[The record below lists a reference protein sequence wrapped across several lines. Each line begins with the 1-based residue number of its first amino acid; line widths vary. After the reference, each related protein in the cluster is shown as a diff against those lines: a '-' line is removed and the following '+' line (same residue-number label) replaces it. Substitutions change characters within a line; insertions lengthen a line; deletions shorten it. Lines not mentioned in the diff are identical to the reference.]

1 MTIQELRDKRTK
13 LLLDAK
19 AIMETGTATAEQRS
33 QVDAMYADA
42 NNLKSDIERLQ
53 SIEEETRSTSARAIP
68 RDNPEAASG
77 DTRSIEE
84 RRIATGKA
92 LRNFIQGKSFEQRD
106 LTVGSNGSVTIPVG
120 VTDPV
125 VARKFAG
132 SVYDLVGK
140 LRTSTGEAVK
150 VPFLNDTSQGF
161 VLNSASIT
169 TTDPSISGVTI
180 SIDDIRMNPI
190 LIENSLIQD
199 VAFDILGFVEKNAQ
213 TRYLRTV
220 SNWITGGNTSNVGAL
235 TGISAGV
242 TSNTT
247 LVTKYVD
254 FTSLL
259 TALDPAYTAN
269 AVWVMNNTT
278 LGQVMNIVDSQNRP
292 IFLAFNDGGNSG
304 FVGTLLG
311 YPVKINPYQP
321 SVGVGN
327 VYIQFGDFSEGYTF
341 REVEQGAGSVIALR
355 QTDQRYVEL
364 NKLGVV
370 GFARVGGAVTDAGTH
385 PIVSL
390 TGK

>member
-259 TALDPAYTAN
+259 TTLDPAYTAN

>member
-77 DTRSIEE
+77 DTRSVEE

-106 LTVGSNGSVTIPVG
+106 LTVAANGSVTIPVG
-120 VTDPV
+120 VTDPK

-140 LRTSTGEAVK
+140 LRTSTGEAIK

-235 TGISAGV
+235 TGISTGV

-259 TALDPAYTAN
+259 TTLDPAYTAN

-278 LGQVMNIVDSQNRP
+278 LGQVMNIVDSQSRP
-292 IFLAFNDGGNSG
+292 IFLAFNDGGTSG